1 MERSESF
8 YSSTHRVLIYQV
20 VFFSP
25 VPLSSSRFRDSA
37 LRGIALASS
46 ASYNLWYGFLLQ
58 TVTFE
63 PKNVKDLLFLLGRD
77 PTLGH
82 QARSLIQAGTEG
94 EEELDGT
101 SFSRPLSKTP
111 NLEILVLRDIL
122 VSFSFVEIISEK
134 TVPLQFLSQ
143 SLKRIFLPA
152 SPEGDPFPLISL
164 KNIVWLLVFCSGL
177 YQAALSFSID
187 VQDIKFLQN
196 HEATLEGTSKVNS
209 SPSSRSSG
217 GKSTISDFGGEGLER
232 IRAIGREET
241 EKTRRFIDSSKL
253 RDSSYLLS

>member
-101 SFSRPLSKTP
+101 SFSRLLSKTP
-111 NLEILVLRDIL
+111 I
-122 VSFSFVEIISEK
+122 
-134 TVPLQFLSQ
+134 
-143 SLKRIFLPA
+143 
-152 SPEGDPFPLISL
+152 
-164 KNIVWLLVFCSGL
+164 
-177 YQAALSFSID
+177 
-187 VQDIKFLQN
+187 
-196 HEATLEGTSKVNS
+196 
-209 SPSSRSSG
+209 
-217 GKSTISDFGGEGLER
+217 
-232 IRAIGREET
+232 
-241 EKTRRFIDSSKL
+241 
-253 RDSSYLLS
+253 